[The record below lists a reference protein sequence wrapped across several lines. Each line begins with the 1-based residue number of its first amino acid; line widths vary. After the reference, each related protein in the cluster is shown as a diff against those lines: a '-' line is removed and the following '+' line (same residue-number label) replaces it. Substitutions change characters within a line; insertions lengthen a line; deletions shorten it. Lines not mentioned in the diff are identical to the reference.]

1 MKKSRAGITL
11 VAIVSAIAV
20 TTTGADSQARRG
32 ASLSDFNETLI
43 EVSKK
48 ATPAVV
54 NISATRAPSA
64 EIKGMPFGPDMPFKF
79 KMPPGHPMPRK
90 QAARG
95 SGVIF
100 NDKGYIV
107 TNNHVVKDT
116 RDIKVTLSDKREFPC
131 KIVGSDPATDI
142 AVIKI
147 DSVPKDLPILKIGDS
162 DKMRV
167 GELVIA
173 IGNPFGFSHTVT
185 MGIIS
190 ATGRQNV
197 GLADYENYIQTDAA
211 INPGNSGGALVNIK
225 GELIGINTAI
235 FSRSGGSLGIGFAIP
250 SAMVKQVV
258 DELVTGGKV
267 VRGWLGVYIQDVTRE
282 ISESFRYGKESG
294 ALVSDIM
301 KGSPA
306 EKSDI
311 KPGDI
316 ITKIGDRDIADV
328 GQLRRL
334 VARIRPGT
342 DAKVT
347 VFRDGK
353 LIDMTLGIGTLPDK
367 VDIAA
372 PKKLER
378 ADEIGVTVRDLDED
392 LAYRHKI
399 TDQSG
404 VVVIKLQPNTPAYNA
419 GIIVGDLVREIER
432 IPVADTKAYR
442 SIMKESQTKKHLLF
456 LIKRAGVNKFVVVSK
471 E

>member
-1 MKKSRAGITL
+1 
-11 VAIVSAIAV
+11 
-20 TTTGADSQARRG
+20 
-32 ASLSDFNETLI
+32 
-43 EVSKK
+43 
-48 ATPAVV
+48 
-54 NISATRAPSA
+54 
-64 EIKGMPFGPDMPFKF
+64 
-79 KMPPGHPMPRK
+79 
-90 QAARG
+90 
-95 SGVIF
+95 
-100 NDKGYIV
+100 
-107 TNNHVVKDT
+107 
-116 RDIKVTLSDKREFPC
+116 
-131 KIVGSDPATDI
+131 
-142 AVIKI
+142 
-147 DSVPKDLPILKIGDS
+147 
-162 DKMRV
+162 
-167 GELVIA
+167 
-173 IGNPFGFSHTVT
+173 
-185 MGIIS
+185 
-190 ATGRQNV
+190 
-197 GLADYENYIQTDAA
+197 
-211 INPGNSGGALVNIK
+211 
-225 GELIGINTAI
+225 
-235 FSRSGGSLGIGFAIP
+235 
-250 SAMVKQVV
+250 MVKQVV

-316 ITKIGDRDIADV
+316 ITKIGERDIADV

-378 ADEIGVTVRDLDED
+378 ADEIGVTVRDLDEE